1 VVALEAACQQ
11 QPVAGQ
17 TISIQGSLFTTTAV
31 NITSPSSSAAASN
44 AAASG
49 HGLTLGAKVGIA
61 VAGIVILLA
70 TIGFCIVW
78 NGKRRRRAYLKKHQ
92 ARTGYSDWLAA
103 QQTPNPNHQPMAST
117 DSQQNFF
124 DSPQST
130 KPLVPGAAWGG
141 VRDEESPMSGIGEKV
156 YFSPYSSQYNS
167 PIIAADQPNIIGR
180 DWPIDRKGSFAGS
193 TSMGGSVT
201 RSRSRDQKE
210 RFREDEEGI
219 PMQNVAPVLNHPGH
233 GREGSLGLTADDHK
247 KGHAV

>member
-1 VVALEAACQQ
+1 MVALEAACQQ
-11 QPVAGQ
+11 QPVVGQ
-17 TISIQGSLFTTTAV
+17 TISIQGSLFSSTAV
-31 NITSPSSSAAASN
+31 NITSPSSSASAGVTT
-44 AAASG
+44 ASG
-49 HGLTLGAKVGIA
+49 HGLSLGDKVGIA
-61 VAGIVILLA
+61 VAGVVLLLA

-103 QQTPNPNHQPMAST
+103 QQTPNPNHQPMSST

-141 VRDEESPMSGIGEKV
+141 VRDDESPMTGIGEKV

-167 PIIAADQPNIIGR
+167 PISAADQPNIIGR
-180 DWPIDRKGSFAGS
+180 DWPIDRKGSFNGNS
-193 TSMGGSVT
+193 LGGSAQ

-210 RFREDEEGI
+210 RIREDEEGI
-219 PMQNVAPVLNHPGH
+219 PMQNVTPVLNHPGH
-233 GREGSLGLTADDHK
+233 GRQGSLGLTADDHK
-247 KGHAV
+247 QGHAV